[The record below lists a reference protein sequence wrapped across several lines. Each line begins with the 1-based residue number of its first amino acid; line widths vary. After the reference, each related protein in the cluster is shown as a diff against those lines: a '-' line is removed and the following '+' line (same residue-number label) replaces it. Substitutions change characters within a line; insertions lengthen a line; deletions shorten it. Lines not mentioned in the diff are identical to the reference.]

1 MRAKLLRS
9 LLPLAL
15 VFTMISCS
23 PDESTTPSGTDSAI
37 VENYDYNPS
46 ELKLM
51 DLINNYRESIG
62 LTRLEKINYISY
74 KSEEHNVYMIEN
86 GVVNHDYFQ
95 ERSQD
100 LINLLGA
107 DRVGENIAANYA
119 TPEGALT
126 AWLGS
131 QGHKENI
138 EGDYTHFG
146 VAITT
151 DENGRK
157 YYTNMFIKK

>member
-1 MRAKLLRS
+1 MRTKIFRS

-23 PDESTTPSGTDSAI
+23 TDESTTPSGNDTAI
-37 VENYDYNPS
+37 VENYDYNAS
-46 ELKLM
+46 ELRLM
-51 DLINNYRESIG
+51 DLINQYRETQG
-62 LTRLEKINYISY
+62 LTKLEKINYISY
-74 KSEEHNVYMIEN
+74 KSEEHNFYMMDN
-86 GVVNHDYFQ
+86 NVVNHDLFQ
-95 ERSQD
+95 QRSQD

-107 DRVGENIAANYA
+107 HKVGENIAYNYGS
-119 TPEGALT
+119 PEGALH

-151 DENGRK
+151 AENGRK